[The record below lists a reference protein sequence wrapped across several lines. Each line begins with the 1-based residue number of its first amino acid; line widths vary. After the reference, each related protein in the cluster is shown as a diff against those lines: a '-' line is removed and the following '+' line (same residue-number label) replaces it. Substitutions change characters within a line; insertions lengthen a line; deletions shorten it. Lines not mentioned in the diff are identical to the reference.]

1 MLEAIG
7 FSPVRHTA
15 RVVLYT
21 PLAAA
26 PRTHMFLTLAIEGRT
41 FVVDPGFGGLAPDRP
56 LPLADGA
63 DERATHWM
71 ARDGVHWILR
81 ARSAGRAVDCWAST
95 LEADNR
101 VDFEVSN
108 HYTATHPASPFV
120 TRLMMRAATRD
131 GTVSVMNRNVTRV
144 DAQGVHET
152 QLADRTA
159 LRSLLAANFGFDLPE
174 VESMIV
180 PSVDEWR

>member
-1 MLEAIG
+1 MLTG
-7 FSPVRHTA
+7 SP
-15 RVVLYT
+15 
-21 PLAAA
+21 
-26 PRTHMFLTLAIEGRT
+26 
-41 FVVDPGFGGLAPDRP
+41 
-56 LPLADGA
+56 
-63 DERATHWM
+63 
-71 ARDGVHWILR
+71 
-81 ARSAGRAVDCWAST
+81 
-95 LEADNR
+95 
-101 VDFEVSN
+101 
-108 HYTATHPASPFV
+108 PFV
-120 TRLMMRAATRD
+120 NRLMMRAATRD